1 MVTAEDMGMATV
13 DMVDTVATVVTDMA
27 MDTTD
32 VGDHSSLRLLYWLD
46 KLSRTE
52 LKAKRRELRKS
63 VCDR

>member
-32 VGDHSSLRLLYWLD
+32 EGDHSSLRLLFWLD
-46 KLSRTE
+46 KLSRRE
-52 LKAKRRELRKS
+52 LKERAAKICL
-63 VCDR
+63 